1 MAKRLFEV
9 EYDDD
14 LHMADAADDPD
25 YKRGLLYDDDGILK
39 AHAKMREISEDEL
52 RDRYAERDQYDY
64 DYAYDGHERNE
75 VELTPE

>member
-25 YKRGLLYDDDGILK
+25 YKRGLLYDDDGNLK